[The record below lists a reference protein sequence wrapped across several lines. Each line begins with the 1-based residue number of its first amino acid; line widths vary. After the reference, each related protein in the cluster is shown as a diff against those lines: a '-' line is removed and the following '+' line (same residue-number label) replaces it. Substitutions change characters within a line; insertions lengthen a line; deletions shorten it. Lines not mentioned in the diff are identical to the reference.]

1 MAVLSWLIALDKV
14 LIKKLEPGA
23 LDYIVGSPGAPLTL
37 ARSLRGHLTPF
48 GTLARSTARGWINGN
63 FRQQIKG
70 KGLEYRQGIKW
81 VVIARG
87 LL

>member
-1 MAVLSWLIALDKV
+1 MAVLSWLIDLNKV

-23 LDYIVGSPGAPLTL
+23 LDYIVGSPGALLTL

-63 FRQQIKG
+63 FRQQRK
-70 KGLEYRQGIKW
+70 RSGIQT
-81 VVIARG
+81 RN
-87 LL
+87 